1 VTDLECGK
9 ARRNKRRLISDL
21 RGKGKCV
28 YVREI
33 AGAGRRGRTRTSKGD
48 KETRNRFAL
57 LLFGVIEWA
66 G

>member
-1 VTDLECGK
+1 M
-9 ARRNKRRLISDL
+9 